1 MKCETFSNKDKTYIV
16 YSSLPNITIKVL
28 ESKDNKNIEKIYN
41 SYSDMPKEEYL
52 ELLLVRTLK
61 AKGTRINP
69 LIIRNK

>member
-52 ELLLVRTLK
+52 ELLGSSVK
-61 AKGTRINP
+61 NVSF
-69 LIIRNK
+69 